1 MKYGRYQIVRELGKG
16 SMGVVYQAHDPHI
29 DRLVA
34 LKALRQDRVT
44 SEDFVQRFLKEAKA
58 IGRLSHPNIVTVY
71 DVGRDH
77 GTIYIAMEFL
87 EGNPLNEVIQGK
99 RLGLEEI
106 VDLGVQVAEALDYA
120 HEKGIVHRDIKPTNI
135 ILTPDGQARITDFG
149 IARIEDSSVTQQT
162 QAGEI
167 LGTPVYMSPE
177 QVMGRPVDGRSDLY
191 SLGVI
196 LYELST
202 QKRPFG
208 GNNLAAIFRAITQDT
223 PAEPAKTDSSISR
236 ELSGLVMKSLDRR
249 PDKRFQTGK
258 AMAEALKA
266 CLKVKKSK
274 ALPPKPIKKK
284 PKPLGLVVFI
294 AFIVVSVA
302 GGLAYYFTAKERPE
316 QSIPSA
322 LESPLH
328 DESPSAVE
336 VAMPALLK
344 VDSVPTGAQVF
355 LDGSFKGKTPMK
367 FELPFGKYEVRL
379 SLPDYDEW
387 EAHLQLNKVGETP
400 LFVRLNPIDKKNP

>member
-1 MKYGRYQIVRELGKG
+1 MKYGRYQIVKELGKG

-34 LKALRQDRVT
+34 LKALRQDRVS

-58 IGRLSHPNIVTVY
+58 IGRLAHPNIVTVY

-87 EGNPLNEVIQGK
+87 EGNPLNEVIQGEK
-99 RLGLEEI
+99 LGLEEI
-106 VDLGVQVAEALDYA
+106 VNLGVQVAEALDYA

-135 ILTPDGQARITDFG
+135 ILTPDDQAKITDFG

-208 GNNLAAIFRAITQDT
+208 GSNLAAIFRAITQDT

-236 ELSGLVMKSLDRR
+236 ELSELVMKSLDRR

-258 AMAEALKA
+258 AMAKALKA

-284 PKPLGLVVFI
+284 PKPLGLVAFI
-294 AFIVVSVA
+294 TLIVVSLA

-336 VAMPALLK
+336 VARPALLK

-387 EAHLQLNKVGETP
+387 EANLQLNKKGETP
-400 LFVRLNPIDKKNP
+400 LFVRLNPIGKKNP